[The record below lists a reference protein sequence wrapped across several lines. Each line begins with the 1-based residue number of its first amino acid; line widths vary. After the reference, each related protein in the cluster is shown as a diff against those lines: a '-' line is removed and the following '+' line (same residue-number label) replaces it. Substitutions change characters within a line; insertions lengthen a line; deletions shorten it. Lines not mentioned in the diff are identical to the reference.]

1 MEFEVTEVPEATY
14 AVIRATA
21 ELSEVSALIRSFL
34 EQVGEWAMSSG
45 AAAGP
50 PLSITSMAEGGR
62 LNLATGWTVAG
73 SPGPPAPIEL
83 AVYPATRAAVHVHV
97 GPYDDLPD
105 VYRQFG
111 AALAEAGLQPGA
123 EPRELY
129 ESDPAVVTDPAQYR
143 TRIIWP
149 LD

>member
-1 MEFEVTEVPEATY
+1 M
-14 AVIRATA
+14 IRATA
-21 ELSEVSALIRSFL
+21 EFSEVSTLIRSFL

-45 AAAGP
+45 AAAGAAT
-50 PLSITSMAEGGR
+50 LDHVDGGGR
-62 LNLATGWTVAG
+62 QVEPRHAAG
-73 SPGPPAPIEL
+73 LSRARQDPPAPIEL

-123 EPRELY
+123 EQRELY

-143 TRIIWP
+143 TRVVWP